1 MHQSNVKADVKV
13 KFNQLPIG
21 DLSGI
26 EVTDLGFIMIKA
38 THEGAS
44 TNIIVGRIDSLESI
58 NAKLKFELIDEL
70 PVESE
75 PSSEAHS
82 E

>member
-1 MHQSNVKADVKV
+1 MHKSNVKADVKV
-13 KFNQLPIG
+13 KFNQIPVG

-38 THEGAS
+38 THDDAT
-44 TNIIVGRIDSLESI
+44 TNIVVGHIDALESI

-70 PVESE
+70 PVECE
-75 PSSEAHS
+75 PSSEAQDN
-82 E
+82 